1 MTMNCL
7 FRIMKIP
14 DENFM
19 VTENKERITEESIVK
34 QAFLKAPFQ
43 VELREV
49 ELPEIKEHEVL
60 ISVKACGIC
69 GSDINTA
76 QAASEYEPFGH
87 ELAGIVEAVGAAVRN
102 VKPGDA
108 VAMESSSYCGNCSV
122 CRNGHPELCR
132 DGYVPPYHGF
142 AEKIIV
148 HHTAVVKCDAISME
162 EAAVVEPM
170 GVAMDMV
177 NVADIQL
184 NDHVVVYGAG
194 PIALLAIR
202 LAALRGAGKIT
213 VLAHSHSRA
222 RIALARYYGADEVIF
237 TDLLDPV
244 EALKGQMVHRVLVT
258 TPPATLN
265 DAVIF
270 ASFGAVISM
279 IGFAKTKEE
288 SMCTFDINAMHA
300 KRLQLRFSFA
310 SPALFF
316 PQCIDMIQKGLVDV
330 KALISHRYALEDM
343 DAAMKICRDDKESV
357 VKVLM
362 VR

>member
-1 MTMNCL
+1 M
-7 FRIMKIP
+7 
-14 DENFM
+14 
-19 VTENKERITEESIVK
+19 K

-43 VELREV
+43 VEIREV

-76 QAASEYEPFGH
+76 QSTSEYVPFGH

-108 VAMESSSYCGNCSV
+108 VAVESSSYCGNCSA

-132 DGYVPPYHGF
+132 EGYVPPYYGF

-148 HHTAVVKCDAISME
+148 HQTSIVNCDAISME
-162 EAAVVEPM
+162 EASIIEPM

-213 VLAHSHSRA
+213 VLAHSHSKA

-237 TDLLDPV
+237 TDLVDPV
-244 EALKGQMVHRVLVT
+244 EALKGQPVHRILVT
-258 TPPATLN
+258 TPPATLKK
-265 DAVIF
+265 AVAF

-279 IGFAKTKEE
+279 IGFAKTQEE
-288 SMCTFDINAMHA
+288 SMCTFDINAMHS

-316 PQCIDMIQKGLVDV
+316 PQCIDLIQKGLVDA
-330 KALISHRYALEDM
+330 KALISHRYALEDL
-343 DAAMKICRDDKESV
+343 DVAVKICRDDKESV